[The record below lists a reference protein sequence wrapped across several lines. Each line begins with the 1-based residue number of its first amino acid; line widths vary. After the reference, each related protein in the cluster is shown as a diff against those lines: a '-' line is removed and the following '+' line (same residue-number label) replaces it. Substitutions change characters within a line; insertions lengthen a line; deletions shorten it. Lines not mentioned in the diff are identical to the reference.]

1 MNHNP
6 DHVKRVNE
14 IVQYIREHSA
24 ERLTLDELARCSNFS
39 KYHFSRIFS
48 SVAGMTPMAY
58 VNKVRLTLA
67 LQHLADPCC
76 KRTVLEVSQLCG
88 FESVTA
94 FNAAF
99 KKQFHTT
106 PREARVKLVI
116 EQDRNFLQILSNTQE
131 DLRAP
136 SDYDGFSA
144 QKHSRFLRRI
154 WDMNISI
161 KELPD
166 YKVAYVRHVGSY
178 LETYKAWSVLGAWAR
193 EHQLTPDRHYF
204 IGISLDDP
212 AVVEEEACRYD
223 ACVTLPDGFTGS
235 SRGRTTDQEQFQS
248 QNDNGSGPV
257 DYQTLPGGLYAVYSF
272 YDTPDKLGIVYRSL
286 FCEWLPGSNYEADE
300 RPCLE
305 FCLNDPSSD
314 PEGKCK
320 VDLHIPVKE
329 VR

>member
-14 IVQYIREHSA
+14 IVQFIKEHSA
-24 ERLTLDELARCSNFS
+24 ERLTLDELARSSNFS

-48 SVAGMTPMAY
+48 SVAGTTPMAY
-58 VNKVRLTLA
+58 VNRVRLALA

-76 KRTVLEVSQLCG
+76 KQTVLEISQLCG

-116 EQDRNFLQILSNTQE
+116 EQDRNFLQILRNMQK
-131 DLRAP
+131 DLCSP
-136 SDYDGFSA
+136 PDYDGNGYQNHS
-144 QKHSRFLRRI
+144 QHQSRFLRRI
-154 WDMNISI
+154 WDMNVSL

-166 YKVAYVRHVGSY
+166 YEVAYVRRVGSY
-178 LETYKAWSVLGAWAR
+178 LETYKAWSVLGVWAN

-212 AVVEEEACRYD
+212 AVVEEEECRYD
-223 ACVTLPDGFTGS
+223 ACVTLPEGFAGS
-235 SRGRTTDQEQFQS
+235 SRGRTQEQDQVESSIEF
-248 QNDNGSGPV
+248 
-257 DYQTLPGGLYAVYSF
+257 QTLPGGLYAVYSF

-305 FCLNDPSSD
+305 FCLNDPSND

-320 VDLHIPVKE
+320 VDLHIPVRE
-329 VR
+329 V